1 MGNKISVI
9 GLGYIGLPF
18 ALLLS
23 QKGFFVDGIDIDKL
37 KVKNLTRAKF
47 KSEEEDINLIFN
59 QVKNKKNLNFSIKLK
74 NSDFYILCLP
84 TPLKKNKVC
93 DLSYL
98 IKAIKQVSTVIK
110 KNNTIIIESTVPI
123 GTTKKLFLLINKLR
137 PDLKNQINICFSPE
151 KAIPGNTIFEM
162 KNNQRIIGANKKTF
176 KLVKKIYEKFTNN
189 KVKNYTIEEAEASKL
204 LENSFRDNQIAFS
217 NYIGMEFKKRNL
229 NTNKIIEICNMHPRV
244 NLLLPSIGVGGHCLP
259 LDPYFFNFKK
269 SKDNMIL
276 LSRKM
281 NNKKT
286 IIIISKLKK
295 IIKFNSNK
303 KICFWGIGYKP
314 GSTDIRE
321 SPAIKIIN
329 ALNKK
334 NKFYISDPLYKIMTN
349 KTLKINNFIRPSE
362 ALKRFNLHI
371 ILNLKQKYFNEKF
384 KNKNFI
390 LAENL

>member
-23 QKGFFVDGIDIDKL
+23 KKGFFVNAVDIDKI
-37 KVKNLTRAKF
+37 KIKNLIRAKF
-47 KSEEEDINLIFN
+47 QSEEEDINLIFN
-59 QVKNKKNLNFSIKLK
+59 QVNNKKNLNFSTKLK

-84 TPLKKNKVC
+84 TPLKKNKMC

-98 IKAIKQVSTVIK
+98 TQAIKQVSTVIK
-110 KNNTIIIESTVPI
+110 KNNTIIIESTVPV

-137 PDLKNQINICFSPE
+137 PDLKNQLNICYSPE
-151 KAIPGNTIFEM
+151 KAMPGNTIFEM

-176 KLVKKIYEKFTNN
+176 NLVKKIYERFTIN

-217 NYIGMEFKKRNL
+217 NYIGLEFKKRNL

-259 LDPYFFNFKK
+259 VDPYFLNFNK

-276 LSRKM
+276 SSRKM
-281 NNKKT
+281 NDRKT

-295 IIKFNSNK
+295 IIKLNANK

-329 ALNKK
+329 ALKKK
-334 NKFYISDPLYKIMTN
+334 NKFYISDPLFKIMTN
-349 KTLKINNFIRPSE
+349 KTLKINNFINPTE

-371 ILNLKQKYFNEKF
+371 ILNLKRKYIKEKF